1 MRNITV
7 LEAEALLC
15 RSLTSPEQ
23 GWLQATAGVHEYYLF
38 CCTIVLLTVF
48 YPLAC
53 TPYFIL
59 EQLRLPFFE
68 KYRVQPGAYNPPED
82 VLRSLKG
89 VMRAIFTTILPLQ
102 LLSYP
107 AFKLVGLSAGLPLPS
122 ARDAALQLLV
132 FFLVEDYL
140 NYWLH
145 RALHASRWAY
155 ERIHAMHHEFETP
168 CGAAASYAH
177 WAEILLLGSASFAGP
192 ALVRCHVVTLWA
204 WIVLRQWEA
213 IETHSGYH
221 FPWSPTRLVP
231 FYGGAEFHDHHHLVG
246 GQSTGNFASCFT
258 YCDALYGTDKGYR
271 VRKQLAGKQKKVA

>member
-1 MRNITV
+1 MHNITV
-7 LEAEALLC
+7 LQAQALLG
-15 RSLTSPEQ
+15 RTLTNAEQ
-23 GWLQATAGVHEYYLF
+23 GWLYATAGVHEYYLF
-38 CCTIVLLTVF
+38 CSTIVLLTVF

-53 TPYFIL
+53 APYIIL

-68 KYRVQPGAYNPPED
+68 QYRLQPSSYNAPED
-82 VLRSLKG
+82 IWKSLKS
-89 VMRAIFTTILPLQ
+89 VMRTILTTILPLQ

-107 AFKLVGLSAGLPLPS
+107 AFKMVGLTAGLPLPP
-122 ARDAALQLLV
+122 ARDVALQLLV

-140 NYWLH
+140 NYWIHRFLH
-145 RALHASRWAY
+145 TKWY
-155 ERIHAMHHEFETP
+155 YDRIHYMHHEFETP
-168 CGAAASYAH
+168 CSSAASYAH

-192 ALVRCHVVTLWA
+192 AIVRCHVVTLWS

-221 FPWSPTRLVP
+221 FPWSPTRLIP

-258 YCDALYGTDKGYR
+258 YCDTIYGTDKGYR
-271 VRKQLAGKQKKVA
+271 VRKQLLGTRKKAA